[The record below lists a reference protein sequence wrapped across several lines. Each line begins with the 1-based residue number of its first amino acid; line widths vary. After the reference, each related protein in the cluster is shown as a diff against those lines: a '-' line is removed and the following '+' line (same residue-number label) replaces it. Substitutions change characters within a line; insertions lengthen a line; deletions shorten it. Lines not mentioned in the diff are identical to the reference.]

1 MRRRNE
7 QTGRAAPLFARISVA
22 LSVILLYLIWVL
34 KERGTDRDPRDE
46 D

>member
-1 MRRRNE
+1 MRRRND
-7 QTGRAAPLFARISVA
+7 QIGRDAPLFTGISVA

-34 KERGTDRDPRDE
+34 KEKGTDRDPGDE